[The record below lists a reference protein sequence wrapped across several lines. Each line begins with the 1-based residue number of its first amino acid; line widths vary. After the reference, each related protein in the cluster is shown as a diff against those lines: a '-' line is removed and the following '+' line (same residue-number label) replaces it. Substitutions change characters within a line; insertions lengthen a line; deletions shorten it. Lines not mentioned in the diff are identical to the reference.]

1 MKRPTVRFGA
11 TAQLG
16 LIACCTAAAVVHSDV
31 VQAGGRRDP
40 YAIPSKY
47 GGATRTQRAKA
58 CSGGLMDDNIQQVVD
73 YFRPTKLVEADGKGV
88 RIMCVLVV
96 LGMDTAEER
105 ARAAAET
112 WLSQCDGALI
122 VSDTVNSEIP
132 TVLYSQTAAFDS
144 IHVQPDSQ
152 PIVMAEWKNLHDD
165 FLSEFDYFLM
175 AHGTNYVIVVSLC
188 LMLSDY
194 GSNSK
199 PFLYRAAASSFL
211 SLSLSLSLFLHLCI
225 AWSRSVKKRTKKQ
238 QQEDPKTEERFQQ

>member
-16 LIACCTAAAVVHSDV
+16 LIACCAAAAGVHSDV

-175 AHGTNYVIVVSLC
+175 AHGTNYVIVDHLREY
-188 LMLSDY
+188 L
-194 GSNSK
+194 NSEEI
-199 PFLYRAAASSFL
+199 SSYTN
-211 SLSLSLSLFLHLCI
+211 
-225 AWSRSVKKRTKKQ
+225 RG
-238 QQEDPKTEERFQQ
+238 